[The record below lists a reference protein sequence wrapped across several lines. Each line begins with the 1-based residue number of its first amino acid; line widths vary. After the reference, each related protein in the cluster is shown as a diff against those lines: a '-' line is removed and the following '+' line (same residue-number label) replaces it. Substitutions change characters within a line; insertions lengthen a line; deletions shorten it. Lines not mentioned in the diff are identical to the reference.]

1 MSASP
6 SGRVPPHDLDAE
18 LALLAALLLDASTL
32 DRVQELLQAEHFYG
46 PANRRIFEA
55 CLALA
60 QEGSPIDLITVAS
73 WLRSRERLA
82 DVGGTPYIAKI
93 VDTAP
98 EVANIESYARVVRE
112 KWRMRALIQ
121 TCQRI
126 SAEGYGDVGHVQT
139 FIDTAEQA
147 IYDLART
154 PESSTVSQLGDVIRV
169 VFSKLEDIA
178 GRGTA
183 ITGFPTGYKK
193 LDELTSGLHPTD
205 LVIVAARPGMGKT
218 SFVLNIAINV
228 AQPLI
233 IGNDPSGEDTIEQP
247 GGACAVFSLEMPREQ
262 IASRMV
268 SSEAR
273 VDVQRMRSGR
283 LSNEDWHNLTQAA
296 SFLSGLPIYIDDTPG
311 ITVLDV
317 RSKVRRIQAELQRA
331 SHAQGFERKVGLV
344 VIDYLQLMRG
354 SDKAGSREQEISEI
368 SRGLKHLAKELRVPV
383 IALSQLNRS
392 VETRSDKSKRPQI
405 SDLREC
411 VTGDTL
417 VCLAD
422 GRRVPIRELVGQTPE
437 VFALSEGKG
446 VVAARSDL
454 VWSVGTRPIFE
465 LHLASGHSIRATA
478 KHRLYGTSGWV
489 RVGDLSV
496 GDRLG
501 VVLSPRLS
509 TQDTAASAHPPQDK
523 GSEIFFDEVVSISD
537 AGEAEVFDLTVPG
550 PASWIA
556 DGVVSHN
563 SGAIEQDADMIMFI
577 YRDDYYNKETALKG
591 IAEIIVA
598 KQRNGPTGKA
608 LLRWD
613 SACTRFMDLDPS
625 EIPEGIGDE

>member
-1 MSASP
+1 MSASS

-18 LALLAALLLDASTL
+18 LALLAALFLDPSTL
-32 DRVQELLQAEHFYG
+32 DRVQELLRAEHFYS

-55 CLALA
+55 CLALT
-60 QEGSPIDLITVAS
+60 QDGTPIDSTTVAS

-82 DVGGTPYIAKI
+82 DIGGTPYLTKLF
-93 VDTAP
+93 DTIP
-98 EVANIESYARVVRE
+98 EVTNIESYARVVRE
-112 KWRMRALIQ
+112 KWRMRSLIQ

-147 IYDLART
+147 IYNLART
-154 PESSTVSQLGDVIRV
+154 PESSTVSHINEVIHT
-169 VFSKLEDIA
+169 VFNKLEDIA
-178 GRGTA
+178 RHGTSL
-183 ITGFPTGYKK
+183 TGFPTGFKR

-218 SFVLNIAINV
+218 SFVLNIAVNV

-233 IGNDPSGEDTIEQP
+233 VGNDPSGESTYEQP
-247 GGACAVFSLEMPREQ
+247 GGACVIFSLEMPREQ

-283 LSNEDWHNLTQAA
+283 IPPEEWHSLTQVA

-311 ITVLDV
+311 ISVLDV

-331 SHAQGFERKVGLV
+331 SQAQGFERQVGLV

-383 IALSQLNRS
+383 VALSQLNRS
-392 VETRSDKSKRPQI
+392 VETRSEKSKRPQI

-417 VCLAD
+417 VVLSD
-422 GRRVPIRELVGQTPE
+422 GRQLSVRELVGQTPE
-437 VFALSEGKG
+437 VLAFDEARGIVE
-446 VVAARSDL
+446 ARSDL
-454 VWSVGTRPIFE
+454 IWNVGIRPVFLIS
-465 LHLASGHSIRATA
+465 LASGRCIRATA
-478 KHRLYGTSGWV
+478 NHRLYGASGWIEV
-489 RVGDLSV
+489 NQLSIGDPLRVVTSDPSGPL
-496 GDRLG
+496 LG
-501 VVLSPRLS
+501 GQGGR
-509 TQDTAASAHPPQDK
+509 
-523 GSEIFFDEVVSISD
+523 
-537 AGEAEVFDLTVPG
+537 AGEVLWDGIIAIAGVGEEEVYDLTVPG
-550 PASWIA
+550 PCSWLANGIF
-556 DGVVSHN
+556 SHN

-577 YRDDYYNKETALKG
+577 YRDDYYNKETAHKG

-613 SACTRFMDLDPS
+613 SACTRFLELDPS
-625 EIPEGIGDE
+625 EIPEGFGDE